1 MQQPTGL
8 AKDLRALLALDLQG
22 GGLGWRLRARDA
34 VMTAAFG
41 LGGTLSGIGYDPLV
55 LIYGLT
61 QAVACKFVRPN
72 ATSAK

>member
-1 MQQPTGL
+1 
-8 AKDLRALLALDLQG
+8 
-22 GGLGWRLRARDA
+22 
-34 VMTAAFG
+34 MTAAFG
-41 LGGTLSGIGYDPLV
+41 LGVTLSGIGYEPLV